1 MSGETSDWHQIELV
15 TVDQSGDRKVR
26 RIRAQT
32 PAYALKEV
40 AEYIYFDIA
49 DAVKQDVL
57 AELPYP
63 RFKARVYATKGGD
76 LFTIE
81 VKGKYFTKVLHI
93 KKTKAIYY
101 FGGITIYGFNIYLP
115 IEAVYNKREKVTY
128 YEVVR
133 NNTEIEAIAKD
144 LEALMEEDKK

>member
-32 PAYALKEV
+32 QGYALKEA

-49 DAVKQDVL
+49 EAIKNDVL

-63 RFKARVYATKGGD
+63 RFKATIYGAKGGD
-76 LFTIE
+76 LFTVE
-81 VKGKYFTKVLHI
+81 VRGKYFTRVLYI
-93 KKTKAIYY
+93 KKTKAVYY
-101 FGGITIYGFNIYLP
+101 FGGVTIHGFNIYLP

-128 YEVVR
+128 YEVVKS
-133 NNTEIEAIAKD
+133 NPEIEAIAKD
-144 LEALMEEDKK
+144 LQTLMEEEQK